1 MQFQVCW
8 VRGFNVGS
16 VSIDQEVINANK
28 HAAKS
33 IQKTSMNDV
42 KLLIIATSIWIK
54 VDISKGKEGI

>member
-1 MQFQVCW
+1 MQVQVCW

-33 IQKTSMNDV
+33 IQKTPMNDG
-42 KLLIIATSIWIK
+42 KIIDYSYLN
-54 VDISKGKEGI
+54 